1 MNKAIGANKSTRDS
15 LAIIALSIPTVPA
28 TPPAATAC
36 AISCKLKPAMI
47 PNCKSENPSTGCNP
61 ISIKVNM
68 VPKIATIAT
77 ANTESLDFA
86 FSGADTP
93 ITAAAPQILQPQAV
107 SIAKVCSTLNKRHTR

>member
-1 MNKAIGANKSTRDS
+1 
-15 LAIIALSIPTVPA
+15 
-28 TPPAATAC
+28 
-36 AISCKLKPAMI
+36 
-47 PNCKSENPSTGCNP
+47 
-61 ISIKVNM
+61 M